1 MNRLALA
8 RILAT
13 LAAAVLAAPAGAELY
28 KWVDDKG
35 VTNYGSTPPA
45 NARNIQKLDDSNPR
59 VSTVPGLKPEE
70 VQAGENRA
78 LQQKV
83 DQLERDLEAQRR
95 ATADA
100 QARAAADAQWRERCL
115 ADRRV
120 DCDDP
125 SRGQLDYDPGTTW
138 YPYYPPVVRP
148 PPRPNPLPRPV
159 PRPTPR

>member
-1 MNRLALA
+1 ML
-8 RILAT
+8 T
-13 LAAAVLAAPAGAELY
+13 AAVLATPASAELY
-28 KWVDDKG
+28 KWVDEKG

-70 VQAGENRA
+70 VQAGQNRA
-78 LQQKV
+78 LQQKA

-100 QARAAADAQWRERCL
+100 QARADADAQWRERCL

-125 SRGQLDYDPGTTW
+125 SRGQLDYDTGTTW

>member
-100 QARAAADAQWRERCL
+100 QARAAADTQWRERCL

-125 SRGQLDYDPGTTW
+125 SRGAVDYDTGTTW

-148 PPRPNPLPRPV
+148 PPPRPRP